1 MIWLPELE
9 LTSFLG
15 KIVFGNCRSSSEV
28 TDGLSAGIQ
37 IVTQGSEPGNKG
49 NGPCLLPSTSFVSC
63 QARGSVVLTGLLL
76 QHEPLGPLLRA
87 SCFHVGLTPEA
98 VGQSFLRPQTRPTFG
113 STPVRAVSLCTVF
126 WCRF

>member
-1 MIWLPELE
+1 MIWLLELE

-37 IVTQGSEPGNKG
+37 IVTQWSEPGNKG

-63 QARGSVVLTGLLL
+63 QARGSVVLTGLLPSNTSPSDPSSE
-76 QHEPLGPLLRA
+76 Q
-87 SCFHVGLTPEA
+87 A
-98 VGQSFLRPQTRPTFG
+98 VFTCG
-113 STPVRAVSLCTVF
+113 SPRRL
-126 WCRF
+126 